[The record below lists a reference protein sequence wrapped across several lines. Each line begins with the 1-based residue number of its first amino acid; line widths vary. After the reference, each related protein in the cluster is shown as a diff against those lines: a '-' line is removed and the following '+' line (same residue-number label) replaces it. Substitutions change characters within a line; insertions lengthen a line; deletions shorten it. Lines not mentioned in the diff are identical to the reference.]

1 MLEAKFGDNPQ
12 VEYLKLSSS
21 VKYLPEFFNGNVGF
35 RYRALSCS
43 GKKKTWTD
51 LMQFTQAWQSS
62 WEEGMNIC

>member
-43 GKKKTWTD
+43 GKKKT
-51 LMQFTQAWQSS
+51 
-62 WEEGMNIC
+62 